1 MVRLTGHILVSV
13 SEDIERRGESNINK
27 VWESSVEETAD
38 IDCLQTAGLHW
49 PAVQHYSSVR

>member
-38 IDCLQTAGLHW
+38 IDCLQTAGLHCTGLQYNIT
-49 PAVQHYSSVR
+49 AQ